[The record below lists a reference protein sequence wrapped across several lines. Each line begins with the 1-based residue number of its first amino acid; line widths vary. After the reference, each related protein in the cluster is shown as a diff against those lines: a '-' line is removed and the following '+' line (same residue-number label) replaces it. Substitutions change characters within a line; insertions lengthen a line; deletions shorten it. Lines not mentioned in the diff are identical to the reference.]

1 MEGSGSCWTAVDTV
15 DDGVVKGKEMVFIHV
30 KSSQYSILLPRW
42 HFLRISSALEENLR
56 RLWKVVPKY
65 LLLHRLPMDGGSP
78 SD

>member
-30 KSSQYSILLPRW
+30 KSSQYITASVALLKDLLGFRGKPQK
-42 HFLRISSALEENLR
+42 AVE
-56 RLWKVVPKY
+56 VVPKY